1 MADITVKESSTGA
14 LTPVSEVDLAQIT
27 NTTLI
32 NELVANGVLSPTGA
46 NGQQNDWHLVGKD
59 NVYIQEQNRTL
70 AELGFADGDT
80 ITVIAKPAGAN

>member
-1 MADITVKESSTGA
+1 MADITVKEGNTGA

-32 NELVANGVLSPTGA
+32 NELVSNGALAQAGE
-46 NGQQNDWHLVGKD
+46 NLEWRLIGKD
-59 NVYIQEQNRTL
+59 NVPIQEPNRTL
-70 AELGFADGDT
+70 AELGFVDGDT